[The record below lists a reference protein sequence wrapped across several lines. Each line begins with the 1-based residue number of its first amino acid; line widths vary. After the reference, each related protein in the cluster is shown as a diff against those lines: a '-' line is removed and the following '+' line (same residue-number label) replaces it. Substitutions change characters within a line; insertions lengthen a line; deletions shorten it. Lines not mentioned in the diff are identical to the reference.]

1 MTRSVNPGQY
11 LQQAELIHSQEIVDS
26 AIDAMAKQL
35 NIDYANE
42 HPILLSVMGGAVYFT
57 GQLLPKLT
65 FALELDYVQA
75 TRYHGSTTGSQLKWI
90 VMPKDNLKNRSVLIL
105 DDILDEGFTLRAIA
119 DQCKQ
124 QAAKDIKV
132 AILVEKLLNKAKPIS
147 ANYIGLSV
155 PNRYV
160 FGCGMDVYGWWRNL
174 PAIYALSDSC

>member
-1 MTRSVNPGQY
+1 M
-11 LQQAELIHSQEIVDS
+11 DS

-42 HPILLSVMGGAVYFT
+42 HPILLSVMGGAIYFT

-132 AILVEKLLNKAKPIS
+132 AILVEKLLDKAKPIS

-174 PAIYALSDSC
+174 PAIYALSDR